1 MVKKGEWVLI
11 HNIVLSPEERAPQV
25 PDDTKKVPLE
35 LWVKGYLQ
43 EDAHIGDEVTILT
56 RTKRLAKGKL
66 LEVNPYYKHDFGKFI
81 PELLKIGDQVRD
93 ILFGGEDNE

>member
-11 HNIVLSPEERAPQV
+11 HNIVLTPEERAPQV

-43 EDAHIGDEVTILT
+43 HDANIGDEVTVLT
-56 RTKRLAKGKL
+56 RTKRTAKGKL

-93 ILFGGEDNE
+93 ILFGGEEVE